1 MIVAGFGFRA
11 SAEVSSLRDALAATG
26 AVPTLVATAS
36 GKEAHPALMALAT
49 ELNVPV
55 VGVSEEKMAEQITPT
70 HSAASAAAYNTGS
83 VAEAAALF
91 AAGRGAV
98 LERSRCISTDRL
110 ATCAIAKGDPA

>member
-1 MIVAGFGFRA
+1 MIVAGFGFRG
-11 SAEVSSLRDALAATG
+11 SVGVSSLRDALAATG
-26 AVPTLVATAS
+26 AVPTLIATAS
-36 GKEAHPALMALAT
+36 GKAAHPELMALAE
-49 ELNVPV
+49 ELDVPV
-55 VGVSEEKMAEQITPT
+55 MGVSEEDMAKQTT
-70 HSAASAAAYNTGS
+70 LTKSAASEAAYNTGS